1 MRFIDTM
8 TVVFATLAIISVNV
22 AFIIGLYYLGTWL
35 FTFGHMFGVVSVSAL
50 IVVLSAVAVRVRLS
64 MHR

>member
-8 TVVFATLAIISVNV
+8 AVVFATLAIISVNV

-35 FTFGHMFGVVSVSAL
+35 FTFGRMFGIVSVCAI
-50 IVVLSAVAVRVRLS
+50 IVTLLTIAVELRLN
-64 MHR
+64 MNR